1 ALTALPGQRLLAAT
15 VVRLPQDTPEA
26 RLQLE
31 SAMQAGLRK
40 KASLPSAFSN
50 LLAAAKQLGGHA
62 ELTQV
67 EVRTKL

>member
-1 ALTALPGQRLLAAT
+1 
-15 VVRLPQDTPEA
+15 LPQDTPEA